1 MSLPRCASLLGSC
14 LVAAALVACGGNS
27 EQSTSA
33 ATGSGGGGTGGGAH
47 GGAGGGA
54 SDDCPAGSH
63 GTLPACTATLD
74 KWAAAPSLTTARDH
88 HVTFAATTPAGD
100 FLYVAG
106 GANAYTILTNIERA
120 PIEKDGSL
128 GVFQSDVPL
137 PEGLA
142 GAGLAQIGNT
152 VVIAGGL
159 IVSGGTAIS
168 GKSTYVGTVDDA
180 AKLSFAKGPDLVT
193 DRYHVSL
200 STDRGFVYAIGGLR
214 QFYTN
219 GNPMQTVSDA
229 VERAT
234 FDGKTVGKWA
244 SLSALPHPL
253 THQAAVVRDHA
264 IYLVGGVETTTVV
277 TDILRADLDAQ
288 GNVGAWKSAGML
300 PEGRATSAAFVFLNQ
315 LYVLC
320 GSTLAQGGEVDTVLR
335 ASFDK
340 EGGLGSFEEL
350 APVPMARAH
359 VHQTPFLNGFIYSAG
374 GSANGAYEQEV
385 FVGKMM

>member
-1 MSLPRCASLLGSC
+1 MGRA
-14 LVAAALVACGGNS
+14 
-27 EQSTSA
+27 E
-33 ATGSGGGGTGGGAH
+33 
-47 GGAGGGA
+47 GAGAVGA
-54 SDDCPAGSH
+54 SDACPAGSH

-74 KWAAAPSLTTARDH
+74 KWATAPSLATARDH
-88 HVTFAATTPAGD
+88 HVTFVATTPAGD

-106 GANAYTILTNIERA
+106 GANAFSILSNVERA
-120 PIEKDGSL
+120 QIQKDGSL
-128 GVFQSDVPL
+128 AAFNSDTVL

-159 IVSGGTAIS
+159 ILSSGTAIS
-168 GKSTYVGTVDDA
+168 GKSTYVGTVADD

-219 GNPMQTVSDA
+219 GNPMQSVSDA

-234 FDGKTVGKWA
+234 FDGKTVGKWE

-264 IYLVGGVETTTVV
+264 IYLVGGVENTTVV

-288 GNVGAWKSAGML
+288 GNVGAWKAAGML
-300 PEGRATSAAFVFLNQ
+300 PEGRATSAAFVFLDQ

-340 EGGLGSFEEL
+340 EGGVGSFEEL
-350 APVPMARAH
+350 EHVPMARAH
-359 VHQTPFLNGFIYSAG
+359 VHQTPFVNGFIYSAG
-374 GSANGAYEQEV
+374 GSANGAFEAEV